1 MKPEIICRE
10 AALKHGVTEEEA
22 DYWDEYYTNNPP
34 KINPAKNR
42 VKIQPLTVVVEG
54 IAAHYL
60 KSAAEAEHKTPAEII
75 SGMIQREMAAAL

>member
-1 MKPEIICRE
+1 MNELEKKTGMTE
-10 AALKHGVTEEEA
+10 AEA

-34 KINPAKNR
+34 RVNPAGNR
-42 VKIQPLTVVVEG
+42 IKLEPLTIVVEG

-75 SGMIQREMAAAL
+75 GELVREKVAASV